1 MKALILGILGLIVT
15 GSALA
20 DTGSPAP
27 IHDQAGFFVHL
38 DIDQVISQTD
48 LTSRCGI
55 VPARLDYLD
64 HSGQE
69 HVMDY
74 LVYGY
79 GCQNDN

>member
-1 MKALILGILGLIVT
+1 MKALILGIFGLLAT

-20 DTGSPAP
+20 DTASSTP
-27 IHDQAGFFVHL
+27 IHDKPGFFVHL
-38 DIDQVISQTD
+38 DIDKVVSQTD

-64 HSGQE
+64 HRGQE

-79 GCQNDN
+79 GCYNDN